1 MTGDGQ
7 KGGAAPREI
16 VAQKRA
22 HGAGETATTRL
33 LRNPDDFAMV
43 TYSVAPARDS
53 SAGDKRRAPRRRTR
67 LRAGKIL
74 DRANRFVVDATIL
87 DRSCAGLRLRLAR
100 DVALPDIFHFYDE
113 ECETIFVARIA
124 WRNQALVG
132 ARRGPGVSATLRQL
146 MALRGKYYGVRD

>member
-1 MTGDGQ
+1 MTWDGQ
-7 KGGAAPREI
+7 GGRATPPEI
-16 VAQKRA
+16 VAQKRQ
-22 HGAGETATTRL
+22 HGVRESATTRL
-33 LRNPDDFAMV
+33 SRNPDDFALV
-43 TYSVAPARDS
+43 TYSVALGRDA
-53 SAGDKRRAPRRRTR
+53 SAGEKRRAPRRRTR

-87 DRSCAGLRLRLAR
+87 DRSCAGLRLRIAR
-100 DVALPDIFHFYDE
+100 DVALPDIFHFYDDE
-113 ECETIFVARIA
+113 SETIFVARIA